1 MNIKALLSVGA
12 LAATGVLVFGKNKIG
27 EYQNVMDNLQ
37 FEVDKIKNVS
47 LKNGISFLINLKIIN
62 PTNTAINVPGKQL
75 VIKTIHFYAKNGNKL
90 GIAQPNIS
98 DIVLPANGSRLIIT
112 VPGQLSLSQIG
123 ENLSE
128 ILDIATNPD
137 NLILGVDVE
146 AFGKQFTINA

>member
-27 EYQNVMDNLQ
+27 EYQNVLENLE
-37 FEVDKIKNVS
+37 FEVDKLKNIS
-47 LKNGISFLINLKIIN
+47 LKNGVSFIIDLKVIN
-62 PTNTAINVPGKQL
+62 PTNTAIDIPGKQL

-98 DIVLPANGSRLIIT
+98 DIVLPANGSRLIINIP
-112 VPGQLSLSQIG
+112 VQLSLSQIG

-128 ILDIATNPD
+128 VIDIATNPD
-137 NLILGVDVE
+137 KLILGVDIE
-146 AFGKQFTINA
+146 AFGKQFTLNP